1 MVYTVKTF
9 GKIRSKNF
17 SPPKAT
23 RGGYGRAF
31 DKKIDPPLSG
41 MVQGMKAAKGEERL
55 ARSLNKAVKSGLV
68 LNYFFRWTTLKRG
81 TVGFKEL
88 DFLVMTPSGVVAISV
103 KGGFTHQS
111 SASKEQDRLNEVIIL
126 TQLRQLGYPADR
138 VITVEAED
146 LYNQDAADK
155 IAKKLGVLR

>member
-1 MVYTVKTF
+1 MYTVKRF
-9 GKIRSKNF
+9 GTRRNKTF
-17 SPPKAT
+17 SPPVAT

-31 DKKIDPPLSG
+31 DKKIDSPLSG
-41 MVQGMKAAKGEERL
+41 MVQGMKAAKGEERF
-55 ARSLNKAVKSGLV
+55 ARMLNKSVKNGMV
-68 LNYFFRWTTLKRG
+68 LQYFFRWTTLKRG

-88 DFLVMTPSGVVAISV
+88 DFLIMTPSGVVAVSV

-111 SASKEQDRLNEVIIL
+111 SSSKEQDRLNEVIIL

-146 LYNQDAADK
+146 LFSQEAADK
-155 IAKKLGVLR
+155 IGKKLGVYR

>member
-1 MVYTVKTF
+1 MYTVKTF
-9 GKIRSKNF
+9 GKIRNKNF

-23 RGGYGRAF
+23 RGGYGQAF
-31 DKKIDPPLSG
+31 NKKIDPPLTG
-41 MVQGMKAAKGEERL
+41 TVQGMKAAKGEERL
-55 ARSLNKAVKSGLV
+55 ARSLNKAMKQGLV
-68 LNYFFRWTTLKRG
+68 LQYFFRWTTLRRG

-88 DFLVMTPSGVVAISV
+88 DFLVMTASGVVAISV

-111 SASKEQDRLNEVIIL
+111 SSAKEQDRLNEVIIL

-146 LYNQDAADK
+146 LFNQTEADK
-155 IAKKLGVLR
+155 IARKLGVYR